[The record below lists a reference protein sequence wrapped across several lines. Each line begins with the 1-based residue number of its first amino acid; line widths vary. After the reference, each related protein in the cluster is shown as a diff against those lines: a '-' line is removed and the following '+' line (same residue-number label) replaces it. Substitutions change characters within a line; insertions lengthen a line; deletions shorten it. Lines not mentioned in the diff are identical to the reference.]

1 MVKIDGKFLFTI
13 SDIEA
18 VIFKKPATIRGW
30 DKYSNIL
37 EQEAIERGEDGE
49 MARLIPKAIR
59 INGRRLYSWE
69 QVQKIYK
76 FSENMERGT
85 LSEYSRTRNG
95 KKGKEIQERVNVKKE
110 EAELQCVRELLNKVQ
125 RSNGNI
131 GIGSWK

>member
-37 EQEAIERGEDGE
+37 EQEAIARGEDGE
-49 MARLIPKAIR
+49 KVRLIPKAIR

-69 QVQKIYK
+69 QVLVIKK
-76 FSENMERGT
+76 FSDNIERGM

-95 KKGKEIQERVNVKKE
+95 KKGKEIQERFELKKE
-110 EAELQCVRELLNKVQ
+110 EAELEHIRKLLDKAQ
-125 RSNGNI
+125 RGNGNI
-131 GIGSWK
+131 GIGSW